1 VRITLP
7 NPKKFSKIF
16 ESVTNI
22 PLNKNISGICTDSRQ
37 CLNDDLYIAIRGD
50 NVDGHDFINEAIKFG
65 AVAVLSDKKDIQNEN
80 IQIITVENTI
90 ETVGEIANKWRKQF
104 NIPVIGITGSNGKT
118 TTKELIKHLLDSKFN
133 VHATKGNFNTSIGL
147 PLTLL
152 LLTSN
157 HDISILEMGANQVGD
172 IKYLC
177 EVTEPTD
184 GLITNIGPAHLEGFG
199 SIENVAKEKGELFN
213 ALSDKRIFKNVS
225 DKLIEKLSSSSM
237 TVEFGCKSECDYSTD
252 YYREKDGNIILIV
265 NTNELNLK
273 SQNIIFAKN
282 ALAAISVANTFGVD
296 WDSIQDRINSFNP
309 TYGRNVISEYGKI
322 TVIDDTYNANF
333 TSTLA
338 ALENLV
344 QLASNKRK
352 IFVFGDMAE
361 LGKYSELYHKKIG
374 DKCVEFEIDAVFTI
388 GKETAITDN
397 KLDSIPFHKHYN
409 NKEKIVDD
417 LNSYIKKGD
426 VILFKGSRS
435 MEIEKI
441 IQEVFKK

>member
-1 VRITLP
+1 MRITLP

-16 ESVTNI
+16 EAVTGI
-22 PLNKNISGICTDSRQ
+22 SLKQNISGVCTDSRQ
-37 CLNDDLYIAIRGD
+37 CLNGDLYFAIKGE

-65 AVAVLSDKKDIQNEN
+65 AIAVLSDKKDVQNEN

-90 ETVGEIANKWRKQF
+90 ETVGKIANRWRKQY
-104 NIPVIGITGSNGKT
+104 NIPIIGITGSNGKT
-118 TTKELIKHLLDSKFN
+118 TTKELIKHFLDSKFN
-133 VHATKGNFNTSIGL
+133 VHATRGNFNTSIGL

-152 LLTSN
+152 LLTGD
-157 HDISILEMGANQVGD
+157 HDLSILEMGANQICD
-172 IKYLC
+172 IKKLC
-177 EVTEPTD
+177 EIAEPTD

-213 ALSDKRIFKNVS
+213 YLSEKRIFKNVS
-225 DKLIEKLSSSSM
+225 DELIEKLSSSSI

-252 YYREKDGNIILIV
+252 YYRENDGNIILIV
-265 NTNELNLK
+265 NTNEINLK
-273 SQNIIFAKN
+273 SQNITFAKN
-282 ALAAISVANTFGVD
+282 VLAAISVANTFGVD
-296 WDSIQDRINSFNP
+296 WDSIQDRINTFNP

-322 TVIDDTYNANF
+322 TVIDDTYNANY

-338 ALENLV
+338 ALENLI
-344 QLASNKRK
+344 QLSAVGRK

-361 LGKYSELYHKKIG
+361 LGKYSEFYHEKIG
-374 DKCVEFEIDAVFTI
+374 DKCVEFELDAVFTI
-388 GKETAITDN
+388 GKETVNTDN
-397 KLDSIPFHKHYN
+397 KLNGIPFHKHYN
-409 NKEKIVDD
+409 NKQDIIND
-417 LNSYIKKGD
+417 LNNFTKKGD